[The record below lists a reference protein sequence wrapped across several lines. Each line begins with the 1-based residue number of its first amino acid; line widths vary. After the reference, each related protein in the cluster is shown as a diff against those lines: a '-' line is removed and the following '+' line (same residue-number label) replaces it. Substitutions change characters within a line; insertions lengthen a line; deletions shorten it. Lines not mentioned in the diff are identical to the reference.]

1 MSSFELFKIFC
12 HVLHTGY
19 QGGVAHF
26 RERLSLNCAST
37 APRRDRA
44 RRTKARSTAREVSA
58 RPSLALYGIPSEGTV
73 TRSSGWGRDWG
84 RFSGE
89 IRNSTAELCA
99 CILRISGS
107 FSKLAE
113 SCWSIFCLPSLRFGV
128 ELYVQYH
135 SFESYVFEV
144 NGCYSENR
152 SEKCR
157 STPAAG
163 GADMRAANHPGAGR
177 LDSRPVYPYRRSP

>member
-1 MSSFELFKIFC
+1 MSSGITPY
-12 HVLHTGY
+12 HSVLG
-19 QGGVAHF
+19 A
-26 RERLSLNCAST
+26 RLGA
-37 APRRDRA
+37 
-44 RRTKARSTAREVSA
+44 
-58 RPSLALYGIPSEGTV
+58 
-73 TRSSGWGRDWG
+73 GWGRDWG

-177 LDSRPVYPYRRSP
+177 LDSRPVYPYRRSPKRSRRPLDLQRASCTALSAGRVAR